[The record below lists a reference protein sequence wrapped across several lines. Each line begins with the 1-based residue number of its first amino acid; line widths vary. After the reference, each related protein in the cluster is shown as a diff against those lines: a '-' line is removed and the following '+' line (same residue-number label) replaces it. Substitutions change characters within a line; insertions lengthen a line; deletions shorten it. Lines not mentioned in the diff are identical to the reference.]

1 MFTDAI
7 GSSPFT
13 FSNMERIL
21 SFKED
26 DTTYNDWYKYPS
38 LIDLSSLAGYRTY
51 YISNQERTGLWSNPS
66 GAMAEA
72 ADVVNFVGA
81 ENGSDALA
89 ARYDE
94 AVMAPFKEYYS
105 QPYSHKMFII
115 HLMGS
120 HRIYKNRYP
129 PEYARFSAVDVTG
142 ISGNK
147 PWINMKNAATV
158 AEYDNSIHYTDHLL
172 ADIIHDVAQSEV
184 PSLLIYLSD
193 HGEDV
198 YDDGDFNGRG
208 EKFVMVPFIIY
219 ANSSYRR
226 FNGDMMDR
234 LNKALDYPI
243 STANVIY
250 PLMTL
255 SGTSYPQSYNPSKDF
270 LSPEFARQKR
280 YMDEQIWK
288 YDLLP
293 DSCRSDVCRRG
304 DWREGEK

>member
-1 MFTDAI
+1 
-7 GSSPFT
+7 
-13 FSNMERIL
+13 
-21 SFKED
+21 
-26 DTTYNDWYKYPS
+26 
-38 LIDLSSLAGYRTY
+38 
-51 YISNQERTGLWSNPS
+51 
-66 GAMAEA
+66 
-72 ADVVNFVGA
+72 
-81 ENGSDALA
+81 
-89 ARYDE
+89 
-94 AVMAPFKEYYS
+94 
-105 QPYSHKMFII
+105 
-115 HLMGS
+115 
-120 HRIYKNRYP
+120 
-129 PEYARFSAVDVTG
+129 
-142 ISGNK
+142 
-147 PWINMKNAATV
+147 MKNAATV

-198 YDDGDFNGRG
+198 YDDGNFNGRG

-226 FNGDMMDR
+226 LNGDMMDK
-234 LNKALDYPI
+234 LNEALDYPI

-255 SGTSYPQSYNPSKDF
+255 SGTSYPQSYNPAKDF